1 MQLQKRSRISA
12 CGDQLPG
19 QRKHARLVALREWF
33 GLSQAQF
40 ARFLGRNQPEF
51 SLMEKGNRTPP
62 YSELASRVAVNINWL
77 LGTSDEMWD
86 HRVHKLRRQIAHTL
100 LQMDRTERERFASP
114 LLAPADRIKHII
126 EIAMGHDPG
135 LVTPDL
141 VRVLLHMDQEEYMQK
156 VLGGGDMER
165 SDYIRFCEYLG
176 LPVELV
182 ELGILQSLDDAAFDE
197 YREVVARLHARGI
210 TPQKLGAILD
220 ILS

>member
-1 MQLQKRSRISA
+1 MESQKR
-12 CGDQLPG
+12 
-19 QRKHARLVALREWF
+19 KHVRLVALREWL

-62 YSELASRVAVNINWL
+62 YSELAAKLAVNINWL

-86 HRVHKLRRQIAHTL
+86 HRVHKLRRQVAHTL
-100 LQMDRTERERFASP
+100 LQMDRGQRERFASP
-114 LLAPADRIKHII
+114 LFAPADRIRYII
-126 EIAMGHDPG
+126 DVAMRHDPE
-135 LVTPDL
+135 LFTPAL
-141 VRVLLHMDQEEYMQK
+141 VRVLLHMDQDEYEEK
-156 VLGGGDMER
+156 LLGGGDLER

-182 ELGILQSLDDAAFDE
+182 ELGSLQSIDDSAFDE
-197 YREVVARLHARGI
+197 YRPVIARLHARGI